1 MQSSQPAPLQRES
14 AAETAAAHAGDSN
27 GPTAAEQE
35 DAAGGRQP
43 DRSYFVDGLRAIDVE
58 VDSGPGLAC
67 KLLHV
72 TIDIT
77 PLQQN
82 PKPFLGGYRHKQN
95 GIVYHHAC
103 SQTPPQPKQQRG
115 GKGVAAA
122 AASLERLEKLTRQTQ
137 TVKAASTSS
146 QTVREAATQM
156 ARPGLE
162 LDTSGDRVLEARPY
176 IPAAVVDE
184 WRARAAQTIQRYTRG
199 WLARRRTAVLRD
211 IKAERDDFLAT
222 AAAERDSAAIAG
234 RM

>member
-162 LDTSGDRVLEARPY
+162 LDTSGDRYVQMRGPASAQQQWQRQHALSYNLLPAVKRPQ
-176 IPAAVVDE
+176 PL
-184 WRARAAQTIQRYTRG
+184 G
-199 WLARRRTAVLRD
+199 MCKGRD
-211 IKAERDDFLAT
+211 
-222 AAAERDSAAIAG
+222 
-234 RM
+234 